1 MMFKHSHLEKKLR
14 DHGRSAPA
22 EILSIK
28 TEGSAGT
35 QNPFKAWSA
44 DDDDLTTS
52 WFLSRLELR
61 VMPPGEPAFEK
72 TVHSRLNTLK
82 SKGDTVPVLYDP
94 DDHDKVVVDYQAD
107 AQTEM
112 DRLDAQRRAMK
123 PSPEDVRP
131 NTDVGSLDPELQQLM
146 DLEEEER
153 RTGGQPGA
161 QASGGSQARLDQ
173 LQQLAYMHEQGIL
186 TDAEV
191 ADEKARILRE
201 S

>member
-1 MMFKHSHLEKKLR
+1 MFKHSHLEKKLR
-14 DHGRSAPA
+14 EHGRSAPA

-28 TEGSAGT
+28 TEGSGGT
-35 QNPFKAWSA
+35 QNPLKAWSA

-52 WFLSRLELR
+52 WFLCRLELR
-61 VMPPGEPAFEK
+61 VMPPGEPAFEQ

-94 DDHDKVVVDYQAD
+94 DDHGKVVVDYKAD

-112 DRLDAQRRAMK
+112 DRVAALGQVAQRPPDGARTGA
-123 PSPEDVRP
+123 DVAP
-131 NTDVGSLDPELQQLM
+131 LDPELQQLM
-146 DLEEEER
+146 DLEEAER
-153 RTGGQPGA
+153 RTGAAPAA
-161 QASGGSQARLDQ
+161 QSPGGSQARLDQ
-173 LQQLAYMHEQGIL
+173 LQQLAYLRDQGIL

-191 ADEKARILRE
+191 AEQKARILSE